1 MKIETIND
9 IRVAVPESGMFIYNE
24 EQKIICEKVYLGVNA
39 NENDWKEITETE
51 KAELETLWNAENS
64 PETPTDEEI
73 TETPTDEATE
83 TDYINALE
91 ELGVNFNE

>member
-1 MKIETIND
+1 MKIETING
-9 IRVAVPESGMFIYNE
+9 IRVAVPESGMFLCNE
-24 EQKIICEKVYLGVNA
+24 EQKVICDKVYLGVNA

>member
-1 MKIETIND
+1 MKIETING
-9 IRVAVPESGMFIYNE
+9 IRVAVPESGMFLCNE
-24 EQKIICEKVYLGVNA
+24 EQKIICTKVFLGVNA

-51 KAELETLWNAENS
+51 KAELETLWNADNS
-64 PETPTDEEI
+64 P
-73 TETPTDEATE
+73 ETPTDEATE